1 MELVARYRR
10 ARGDSSCRG
19 YLPDIYVG
27 NEAKVMTI
35 GTPRR
40 DGKLTMVLA
49 ADPAGLDPV
58 QLQGVQNWA
67 EAIAVAAVYD
77 TLLYPDALNSLQPK
91 IATSLTTSDG
101 GRAWTLTLRS
111 GVRFS
116 DGTPVNSEAV
126 RFNWARLADP
136 VNRAVVGNCAA
147 LIESMQVCDAT
158 TMQIT
163 LRMRVP
169 HWDRVVARFLS
180 SIGSPAAIAAAGEA
194 FARAP
199 VGAGP
204 FMLAEWVRGDHM
216 TFVRNPH
223 YWQPDKPYLAEMTV
237 ITGITDAAP
246 KYECM
251 ISGRAQV
258 ALEPL
263 GENLTKFRQ
272 QPDRYLILTTPEGGG
287 GSALALNVTRAPF
300 DDQRVRR
307 ALALALDSAEFVEQA
322 GYGDPQMVMTTIDRA
337 GTPYHHPEIRL
348 PARDITMAQ
357 QLIDARVAESGAPV
371 RFTLE
376 TFANEGHIREA
387 NVVKRM
393 LEFQLTSLAV
403 TVAIGSAPDVIGKMR
418 NGEYQAMNSSAR
430 WSDPTLDLPALFAS
444 ASKQNV
450 MRYSNGRVDAALER
464 LVGASD
470 RRAIAEAH
478 HDVLRQVLHDLPVI
492 WLSHKEAFHVVD
504 RRAVHDWR
512 LFYSLR
518 PLIEDAW
525 LAQT

>member
-1 MELVARYRR
+1 
-10 ARGDSSCRG
+10 
-19 YLPDIYVG
+19 
-27 NEAKVMTI
+27 MT
-35 GTPRR
+35 TESPRR

-49 ADPAGLDPV
+49 ADPPGLDPL

-77 TLLYPDALNSLQPK
+77 ALLYPDASHCIRPK
-91 IATSLTTSDG
+91 IAISLTTSDG
-101 GRAWTLTLRS
+101 GMTWTLTLRP
-111 GVRFS
+111 GVMFS
-116 DGTPVNSEAV
+116 DGTPFDSEAV
-126 RFNWARLADP
+126 RFNWTRLADP
-136 VNRAVVGNCAA
+136 VNGSLVGNSAA
-147 LIESMQVCDAT
+147 LITRMDAVDAT
-158 TMQIT
+158 TLQIT
-163 LRMRVP
+163 LRTRAP
-169 HWDRVVARFLS
+169 HWDRVVARSLS
-180 SIGSPAAIAAAGEA
+180 SIGSPTAMAAAGEA

-204 FMLAEWVRGDHM
+204 FVLTEWVRGDHM
-216 TFVRNPH
+216 TFVRNPR
-223 YWQPDKPYLAEMTV
+223 YWQPDKPYLAQVTV

-263 GENLTKFRQ
+263 GDNLAKFRE
-272 QPDRYLILTTPEGGG
+272 QPDRYSILTTPEGGG
-287 GSALALNVTRAPF
+287 GGALALNVSRAPF
-300 DDQRVRR
+300 DDERIRR

-322 GYGDPQMVMTTIDRA
+322 GYGDPQMIMTTIDRA

-348 PARDITMAQ
+348 PIRDIATAQ
-357 QLIDARVAESGAPV
+357 RLIDARVAETGVPV

-387 NVVKRM
+387 NAVKRM
-393 LEFQLTSLAV
+393 LESQLTSIEV

-418 NGEYQAMNSSAR
+418 TGEYQALNSIAR
-430 WSDPTLDLPALFAS
+430 WSDSTLDLPGLFAS
-444 ASKQNV
+444 GSKQNA
-450 MRYSNGRVDAALER
+450 MRYSNGRVDATLEL
-464 LVGASD
+464 LVGATE
-470 RRAIAEAH
+470 RPLIIEAH
-478 HDVLRQVLHDLPVI
+478 HDVLRQVLQDVPVI

-504 RRAVHDWR
+504 HRAVRDWN

-525 LAQT
+525 LA